1 MAEKLKME
9 SLQRIPLLAG
19 LSKADLKRLLAETR
33 LERFAT
39 GATIVAEDDPGGR
52 MFVIVEGL
60 AKVSVGGRKRKTLG
74 PGDHFGEISLLDKG
88 HRSATVTAETA
99 VTALSLTSW
108 NFLALLKEHWSM
120 SAAVLKGMATM
131 IRELDSSPTR

>member
-9 SLQRIPLLAG
+9 SLQRIPLLSG
-19 LSKADLKRLLAETR
+19 LSKADLKRVLAETH
-33 LERFAT
+33 LERFRKDAVVVSE
-39 GATIVAEDDPGGR
+39 GDPGGR

-60 AKVSVGGRKRKTLG
+60 AKVTVNGRKRKTLG

-88 HRSATVTAETA
+88 HRSATVTAETEVA
-99 VTALSLTSW
+99 ALSLTSW

-120 SAAVLKGMATM
+120 SAAVLKGMAAM
-131 IRELDSSPTR
+131 IRELDSNPTG